1 MVSSEAVPFA
11 KSGGLADM
19 VSALTRALARAGHD
33 VRIVLPRYYCVPRTS
48 LEKIEGPLCVPVG
61 WGEEWCA
68 VYRGALPGTEIP
80 VYFLDHERFFGRD
93 GIYGTKDETDF
104 RDNPQRFAFFSR
116 AVFQLCRKLRWM
128 PDILHAHDWPAALVP
143 VYRRYVESA
152 TEFSRTATVFSI
164 HNLGYQG
171 IYSKEIYPYFRLPW
185 ELFHKAGLEYYDAI
199 NMLKGGLASADQLST
214 VSPSYARE
222 IQTPEYG
229 CSLDGLLRARS
240 ADLVGI
246 LNGVDFDD
254 WDSASDRYLAANYS
268 SSNLSGKAECKA
280 ALQREFGL
288 PENPDIPLVG
298 MVTRL
303 TDQKGIGELFGPLY
317 GSAFRICQD
326 MILQMV
332 VLGSGDRWC
341 EDELRGLSA
350 KLPNFR
356 AKIGY
361 SDRLAHMIEGG
372 ADFFLMPS
380 RYEPCGLNQMYSL
393 RYGTLPIVRR
403 TGGLADTVEN
413 YRQDTG
419 EGTGFLFDLLTPRA
433 IYDTV
438 GWAVW
443 AYYNKRDHIAAM
455 RARAMTREFSWDR
468 AAGEYGELYARAAL
482 HVRGSDGL
490 DPASAS

>member
-1 MVSSEAVPFA
+1 MKILMVSSEATPFA

-19 VSALTRALARAGHD
+19 VGALTRALDRAGHD
-33 VRIVLPRYYCVPRTS
+33 VRIVLPRYYSIPRAS
-48 LEKIEGPLCVPVG
+48 LEKVDGPLCVPVG

-68 VYRGALPGTEIP
+68 VYKSVLPGSKAP
-80 VYFLDHERFFGRD
+80 VYFLDHERFFGRE
-93 GIYGTKDETDF
+93 GIYGSKEETDF
-104 RDNPQRFAFFSR
+104 RDNPQRFSFFSR
-116 AVFQLCRKLRWM
+116 AVFQLCRKLGWI
-128 PDILHAHDWPAALVP
+128 PDILHAHDWPTGLVP
-143 VYRRYVESA
+143 VYRRYVESS

-171 IYSKEIYPYFRLPW
+171 IYSKEIFPYFRLPW
-185 ELFHKAGLEYYDAI
+185 DLFHKAGLEYYDAI
-199 NMLKGGLASADQLST
+199 NLLKGALASSDQLST
-214 VSPSYARE
+214 VSPTYSRE
-222 IQTPEYG
+222 IQTPEFG
-229 CSLDGLLRARS
+229 CSLDGLLRTRS
-240 ADLVGI
+240 SDLVGI

-254 WDSASDRYLAANYS
+254 WDPATDGHLPAHYSASD
-268 SSNLSGKAECKA
+268 LSGKAECKA
-280 ALQREFGL
+280 ALQKEFGL
-288 PENPDIPLVG
+288 PVDPHTPLVG

-317 GSAFRICQD
+317 GSAFRICSD
-326 MILQMV
+326 MILQMA

-341 EDELRGLSA
+341 EQEIQKLSSR
-350 KLPNFR
+350 LPNFR
-356 AKIGY
+356 ARIGY
-361 SDRLAHMIEGG
+361 SDRVSHLIEAGS
-372 ADFFLMPS
+372 DFFLMPS

-443 AYYNKRDHIAAM
+443 AYYNKKKHIAAM
-455 RARAMTREFSWDR
+455 RGRAMSREFTWDR
-468 AAGEYGELYARAAL
+468 AAGEYGELYARAL
-482 HVRGSDGL
+482 QRVRGD
-490 DPASAS
+490 